1 MLNPRTTVRAG
12 AAAVAVGALLLAGCG
27 SDSDGAAKDTSEKTT
42 TTAAAEEIQISD
54 VWARKSPMATTAGA
68 AYMKI
73 TSPVDDA
80 LVGASVP
87 SDIAGTVEIH
97 ETVMADEGDMGD
109 DMSTETTMAD
119 DMGDDMSTETTMA
132 DDMGDDMSTETTMA
146 DDMGDDMSTETTM
159 TDDMGDDMGGG
170 AMTMQPVDS
179 IELPAGEEVSL
190 EPGGYH
196 IMLLDLVAPLEVGDT
211 FEITLTFENAGEVTV
226 TAEVRDA

>member
-80 LVGASVP
+80 LVGASVS

-119 DMGDDMSTETTMA
+119 DMSTETTMA

-146 DDMGDDMSTETTM
+146 DDMGDDM
-159 TDDMGDDMGGG
+159 GDG

-211 FEITLTFENAGEVTV
+211 FDIVLTFENAGEVTV

>member
-80 LVGASVP
+80 LVGASVS

-119 DMGDDMSTETTMA
+119 DMGDDM
-132 DDMGDDMSTETTMA
+132 GD
-146 DDMGDDMSTETTM
+146 
-159 TDDMGDDMGGG
+159 G

-179 IELPAGEEVSL
+179 IELPAGEEVAL

-211 FEITLTFENAGEVTV
+211 FDIVLTFENAGEVTV

>member
-80 LVGASVP
+80 LVGASVS

-119 DMGDDMSTETTMA
+119 DMSTETTMA
-132 DDMGDDMSTETTMA
+132 DDMGDDM
-146 DDMGDDMSTETTM
+146 GD
-159 TDDMGDDMGGG
+159 G

-179 IELPAGEEVSL
+179 IELPAGEEVAL

>member
-80 LVGASVP
+80 LVGASVS

-119 DMGDDMSTETTMA
+119 DMSTETTMA
-132 DDMGDDMSTETTMA
+132 DDMGDDM
-146 DDMGDDMSTETTM
+146 GD
-159 TDDMGDDMGGG
+159 G

-179 IELPAGEEVSL
+179 IELPAGEEVAL

-211 FEITLTFENAGEVTV
+211 FDIVLTFENAGEVTV